1 MTCQRVTATI
11 VRMDSSPISGDF
23 QQAVV
28 EVTKASSAVYDAT
41 FETIA
46 ECHGVLAG
54 SMVRMMSF
62 SPRIQ
67 KAVDEWYWADDDSD
81 YPEPENAH
89 EEALMNAY
97 IEFLSMRDADDR
109 VMGYAHHYNEFSNSL
124 GDLISFCAD
133 YDSDIGGIRQ

>member
-1 MTCQRVTATI
+1 MH
-11 VRMDSSPISGDF
+11 MESSLISGDF

-28 EVTKASSAVYDAT
+28 DVTKASSAIYDAT

-46 ECHGVLAG
+46 ERHGDLAE
-54 SMVRMMSF
+54 SMARMMSF
-62 SPRIQ
+62 SPRVQ

-81 YPEPENAH
+81 YPTPEAAH

-97 IEFLSMRDADDR
+97 IEFLSMRHADDR
-109 VMGYAHHYNEFSNSL
+109 VMGYAHHYNEFANSL
-124 GDLISFCAD
+124 SDLISFCAD